1 MNLKEKRPA
10 ESEVIMAEVMQP
22 THANPAGNVHGG
34 EIMKLMDNAAGAVA
48 FRHARSNSVTV
59 SVQDIF
65 FKEPIYVG
73 NLVQTHARLLY
84 VGKSSM
90 LVGVKMYVE
99 DMLLGEHKEAIRAFF
114 TMVALDKGN
123 KSKEV
128 PRLLLDN
135 EKDVENFKIGKAKYE
150 ESKSRLIGDWLL

>member
-1 MNLKEKRPA
+1 MAEKRPA
-10 ESEVIMAEVMQP
+10 ESEAIMAEVMQP
-22 THANPAGNVHGG
+22 NHANPAGNIHGG
-34 EIMKLMDNAAGAVA
+34 EIMKMLDNAVGAVA
-48 FRHARSNSVTV
+48 FRHARSNCVTV

-65 FKEPIYVG
+65 FKEPVYVG

-90 LVGVKMYVE
+90 LIGVKMYVE

-114 TMVALDKGN
+114 TMVALDKSN
-123 KSKEV
+123 KTKEV

-135 EKDVENFKIGKAKYE
+135 DKDRDNFEIGKAKYE